1 MVQTLI
7 VALLVVVCSL
17 RAAWILAPASA
28 RRAAARRLL
37 ALALPIPGGLAAR
50 LRRHA
55 DDAGSGCACDGCDH
69 AAAPKD
75 VKSGKRSAGATSP
88 SGPGVAPITFH
99 RRLPR

>member
-37 ALALPIPGGLAAR
+37 ALALPTALSLLAWYVFAPQCMSTLSVVRRETNSMRYPLLMAGYMFALAYTASFLTYRISLFFIGG
-50 LRRHA
+50 
-55 DDAGSGCACDGCDH
+55 
-69 AAAPKD
+69 
-75 VKSGKRSAGATSP
+75 
-88 SGPGVAPITFH
+88 
-99 RRLPR
+99 